1 MRHLKNFL
9 KNKRYLI
16 KQNKVSIAKKTWLNS
31 NDQTRDKCFLKY
43 QNQIVKQKFQNS
55 LKY

>member
-31 NDQTRDKCFLKY
+31 NDQTRDKWFLKY